1 MRFVV
6 LVVVAMLTGCSVS
19 NRAPATAQF
28 VAEADTMEIIRS
40 AAEAAPKGVRG
51 EYELTIKAAGKQGA
65 AVYLNTELDYRD
77 QRNVTVALYPHLI
90 PQLTA
95 QSGET
100 PERFFVGKTIRVK
113 GVAQRGK
120 IEFMSAERK
129 RSVKFCFQTHIY
141 IKDLSQI
148 ECGKITSLL

>member
-6 LVVVAMLTGCSVS
+6 LVAVAMLTGCSVS
-19 NRAPATAQF
+19 NRPPATDQF

-65 AVYLNTELDYRD
+65 MLYLNTELDYRD
-77 QRNVTVALYPHLI
+77 QRNVTVALYPQLV

-95 QSGET
+95 QSGQT
-100 PERFFVGKTIRVK
+100 PERFFIGKTVRVK
-113 GVAQRGK
+113 GMAQRVR
-120 IEFMSAERK
+120 IDFINAEREPSGK
-129 RSVKFCFQTHIY
+129 YYFQTHIY

-148 ECGKITSLL
+148 ELVQKSS